1 MSCTCGAGGPGPGP
15 TVCCCRGIEVLTPE
29 PVANPPDRRAL
40 RYRAG
45 THRTFLSTMLARLSS
60 VDFPG
65 LWKLT
70 TRESDDPSI
79 ALLDCWATVGD
90 VLTFYQERIANEG
103 YLRTATEQRSVLELA
118 RLVGYIPRPGVAAST
133 YLAFTLEQG
142 HTETI
147 PAGTRAQSVPG
158 PGELPQSY
166 ETSDPLPASDVFNEL
181 KIRLTR
187 PQLITK
193 ENAKKLP
200 ELWLAG
206 TVTKLRPND
215 ALLILADDKDYTPAL
230 RFVESI
236 EEDVDADRTRV
247 VLQGPAVEAGETRVW
262 ESLKSLVEF
271 VTQRKPVLRK
281 DVSRL
286 PTGSAQSDTDLKLA
300 KLQHPELAGIL
311 YPAWANATVS
321 EPDTVRVYALRVK
334 AAFFGANAPE
344 KATFDGGHFT
354 GFIPW
359 GFDETEKNVLDL
371 DNAYPEIKDG
381 TFAAVVDATKARHGI
396 ERRDVTILGVRGST
410 RVDQVARADY
420 GIAAKVT
427 RIVLRA
433 PDTWSFGHPEN
444 AEVLRRY
451 AVYAQSEELPLAEAP
466 ITDDVCAGT
475 LELAD
480 LYEGL
485 EAGRLL
491 VVSGARADVPG
502 VTDVPSAELVSIADV
517 RQSAAGADG
526 EQRPGEKNHTY
537 LELAGDGL
545 TNCYERNTMK
555 VYGNIVH
562 ATHGESKAEVLGS
575 GDATKPRQQFTL
587 RSMPLTYVSAP
598 TPTGVASSL
607 EIRVDGVRWPERPW
621 LLGLGPKDRGY
632 VTTADEQPDTTV
644 IFPNG
649 REGRRLPTGAENVR
663 ARYRAG
669 IGRPGNRDAG
679 RITLL
684 ATKPLGVR
692 DVNNPIP
699 ATGGADPES
708 RDSARDNAPLP
719 LKSLDRLVSLSD
731 YRDFSRVFAG
741 VGKAA
746 ADRLSDGTRQ
756 VIVVTV
762 AGDGGAL
769 LTQESD
775 VIVNL
780 RRSLRLFGD
789 PSVRIL
795 VLPAERLVLTL
806 SAAVRLLPD
815 YEWSDV
821 GARVRAAL
829 LDAFGFD
836 QRDLGEG
843 AALSEVL
850 AAIQA
855 VPGVHS
861 SVVDPASFTC
871 TPQQPQLP
879 TSTHPGPRVLA
890 LGARRGQDGI
900 LPAQQLY
907 LAPELPELL
916 VLSEATS

>member
-15 TVCCCRGIEVLTPE
+15 AVCCCHGIEVLTPE
-29 PVANPPDRRAL
+29 SVANPPGRRAL

-60 VDFPG
+60 VDLPG

-70 TRESDDPSI
+70 TRERDDPSI
-79 ALLDCWATVGD
+79 ALLDCWATAAD

-103 YLRTATEQRSVLELA
+103 YLRTATEQRSVIELA
-118 RLVGYIPRPGVAAST
+118 RLVGYVPRPGVAAGT

-142 HTETI
+142 HVETI
-147 PAGTRAQSVPG
+147 PVGTRAQSVPG

-166 ETSDPLPASDVFNEL
+166 ETSDPLPASDNFNEL
-181 KIRLTR
+181 KIRLSR

-193 ENAKKLP
+193 DDAKKLP

-206 TVTKLRPND
+206 TATKLRPND
-215 ALLILADDKDYTPAL
+215 ALLIRSDNADITPAL
-230 RFVESI
+230 RFVEST

-247 VLQGPAVEAGETRVW
+247 VLQGAAAPPRESRVW
-262 ESLKSLVEF
+262 ESLKNLVEF
-271 VTQRKPVLRK
+271 VAQGKHVLPK
-281 DVSRL
+281 RL
-286 PTGSAQSDTDLKLA
+286 PRLPIGEAQTDTALRLA
-300 KLQHPELAGIL
+300 QLQHPELAGIL
-311 YPAWANATVS
+311 YPAWANATVTQ
-321 EPDTVRVYALRVK
+321 PDTARVYALRVK
-334 AAFFGANAPE
+334 TALFGANAP
-344 KATFDGGHFT
+344 KRPNFDGGHLT
-354 GFIPW
+354 GWSEW
-359 GFDETEKNVLDL
+359 GLDEQDNVLDL

-381 TFAAVVDATKARHGI
+381 TLVAVVDATKARRGTS
-396 ERRDVTILGVRGST
+396 RRDVTILGARANSPT
-410 RVDQVARADY
+410 RVEQVSRSDY

-427 RIVLRA
+427 RIALSGLDKWSWQEGNVDVLR
-433 PDTWSFGHPEN
+433 PFT
-444 AEVLRRY
+444 
-451 AVYAQSEELPLAEAP
+451 VYAQSEELPLAEAP
-466 ITDDVCAGT
+466 ITDDVCAAT

-485 EAGRLL
+485 EPGRLL
-491 VVSGARADVPG
+491 VVSGERADVPG
-502 VTDVPSAELVSIADV
+502 VTDVPSAELVSIAEV

-526 EQRPGEKNHTY
+526 VHRPGEKNHTY
-537 LELAGDGL
+537 LELSGHGL
-545 TNCYERNTMK
+545 SNCYERKTLKIYAN
-555 VYGNIVH
+555 VVH

-575 GDATKPRQQFTL
+575 GEATKSRQQFTL
-587 RSMPLTYVSAP
+587 RSKPLTYVSAP

-607 EIRVDGVRWPERPW
+607 EIRIDGVRWPERPW
-621 LLGLGPKDRGY
+621 LLGLSPTDRGY
-632 VTTADEQPDTTV
+632 VTTADEQPATTA

-669 IGRPGNRDAG
+669 IGRPGNTDAG

-692 DVNNPIP
+692 DVSNPLP
-699 ATGGADPES
+699 ATGGADPEG
-708 RDSARDNAPLP
+708 RDSAREHAPLP
-719 LKSLDRLVSLSD
+719 LKSLDRLVSLTD

-769 LTQESD
+769 LTHESD

-795 VLPAERLVLTL
+795 VLPATRLVLTL

-821 GARVRAAL
+821 GPRVRATL
-829 LDAFGFD
+829 LGAFGFD

-843 AALSEVL
+843 VPLSQVL
-850 AAIQA
+850 AVIQA
-855 VPGVHS
+855 VPGVYS
-861 SVVDPASFTC
+861 SVVDPASFTS
-871 TPQQPQLP
+871 TPKQTQLP
-879 TSTHPGPRVLA
+879 AGTHPAPRVLA
-890 LGARRGQDGI
+890 HGARRGKYGV
-900 LPAQQLY
+900 LAAQHLY

-916 VLSEATS
+916 VLREVTT